1 MKYLEFRRALKV
13 FPVFSIQDIKKIFEA
28 FDNRRLTD
36 WQKKGYILK
45 VRRGYYCFADY
56 VEQEGFLQFA
66 ANKIYNPS
74 YISLESALAHYGLI
88 PEESFLLTSVSSRN
102 TAEFQTQFGSFSYR
116 NLKNDLYFGY
126 KVLMINDLFYKIGE
140 VEKVILDYLYLN
152 KLDHIE
158 KIKEMRFNAYQVNE
172 LVDFVVL
179 SEYQELFKSKTLDK
193 RVRKFIKAIND

>member
-1 MKYLEFRRALKV
+1 MKYLEFRKALKV
-13 FPVFSIQDIKKIFEA
+13 FPVFSINDINKVFKD
-28 FDNRRLTD
+28 FDNRRLSE

-56 VEQEGFLQFA
+56 VEKEGFLQFA
-66 ANKIYNPS
+66 SNKIYSPS

-102 TAEFQTQFGSFSYR
+102 TAEFQTQLGSFSYR
-116 NLKNDLYFGY
+116 HLKSDLFFGY
-126 KVLMINDLFYKIGE
+126 KVLTINNLFYKIGE

-152 KLDHIE
+152 KLDSIE
-158 KIKEMRFNAYQVNE
+158 QMKAMRFNAYQVDE
-172 LVDFVVL
+172 LVDFGLL

-193 RVRKFIKAIND
+193 RVKKLIKAIND